1 MSIKVAVSAGVR
13 YVLCYGLISDMKAY
27 GSNDDGRAAAD
38 AALSVSLFA
47 KYQLIVRFHFVAGL

>member
-13 YVLCYGLISDMKAY
+13 YVLCYGLIPDMKAY

-47 KYQLIVRFHFVAGL
+47 K